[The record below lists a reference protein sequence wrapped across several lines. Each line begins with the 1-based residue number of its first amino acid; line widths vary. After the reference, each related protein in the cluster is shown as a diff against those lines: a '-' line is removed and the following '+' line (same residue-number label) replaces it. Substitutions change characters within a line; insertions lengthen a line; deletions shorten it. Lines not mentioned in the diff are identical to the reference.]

1 MAVDAALR
9 IRFSV
14 VAASG
19 NDGVYHNECGLGTG
33 HSRNNVFTGNGER
46 AANRNVEFIAR
57 LVRALS
63 FNHAVLVIRFT
74 QQAAFAVTNV
84 SVVGAGYHLPSMEK
98 AA

>member
-1 MAVDAALR
+1 MAVDAAPR

-19 NDGVYHNECGLGTG
+19 SDGVYHNECGLGTG

-74 QQAAFAVTNV
+74 Q
-84 SVVGAGYHLPSMEK
+84 
-98 AA
+98 

>member
-19 NDGVYHNECGLGTG
+19 SDGVYHNECG
-33 HSRNNVFTGNGER
+33 VFTGNGER